1 MSGLRKGVCGI
12 AKGDGKHGESRV
24 IANYFVQ
31 LLVFIHARSHRLCFY
46 HGDKEEPTT
55 LFWVKVIY
63 LSLNRLPALRTFPLG
78 NKSLIPQDGPGY
90 SESVSA
96 LPCVGTWTFFLG
108 LHPCQEAHTLH
119 ISFRHSQKLR

>member
-1 MSGLRKGVCGI
+1 MCGI
-12 AKGDGKHGESRV
+12 AKGDGKHGERRV
-24 IANYFVQ
+24 IASYFVQ
-31 LLVFIHARSHRLCFY
+31 LLVCIHGQSHHLGFS
-46 HGDKEEPTT
+46 HSDKEEPIT

-63 LSLNRLPALRTFPLG
+63 LSLNRFPALRTFPLG

-108 LHPCQEAHTLH
+108 LYPYQEAHTLH
-119 ISFRHSQKLR
+119 ISLRHGQKLR